1 MGKQLHAPKVIL
13 LKMGNVLGS
22 HLDQMLANTML
33 PMDTASY
40 ASLIFTWIASL
51 SVDQDLNV
59 SGH

>member
-13 LKMGNVLGS
+13 LKKGNVLGS
-22 HLDQMLANTML
+22 HLDRMLASTML
-33 PMDTASY
+33 QMDTVCY
-40 ASLIFTWIASL
+40 VSLIFTWIASL